1 MIELNDKIVFKV
13 DEPFYCTVKAITVD
27 FNTGKEIDGEY
38 LHCDSNRIIRCEIT
52 VNPGAKFK
60 TVKRAFLVLK
70 NRGGSNEK
78 FSVHQ
83 MGSMLGV
90 LQEPAFGYVEN
101 RRDTNNNITDRVIDI
116 SSFLYNA
123 ERDSFVIGIKSI
135 SNSSFSA
142 YKSGCTVEVEY
153 LEDDDF
159 IPDSSILEKKVGA
172 KGVFKT
178 NLINGK
184 LFYTQSLFVAKG
196 GRMPLALSMTYN
208 AKDCDENSP
217 NGIAMGIKGW
227 TFNYAQCLK
236 AAGEEYTLLDGT
248 HKYRTFKPA
257 TNNTMVKF
265 DASSKSGFV
274 LTQNNEGYAVDDNQ
288 TTTYQFDTNMMLT
301 KITKQ
306 AGTTPVQT
314 IVERGEDGKI
324 VAITDGMGDKYEF
337 TYATDMILI
346 KKGTVTLVNISLSDE
361 RVSEVEYV
369 LSGIKYTFT
378 YDDNGQLISVEET
391 ASNQKVVLEYNTL
404 SAVTAIKKYINKTE
418 CVSLESDFLEYR
430 LLETRVKKCKNTD
443 NSWNPYITMTYM
455 FAENGETIFTGDISN
470 GTGQKMIFRT
480 KNDYEKHVER
490 IRSISEANQADD
502 IAVVSAENKTYSC
515 YLGDG
520 VNRSWGNAEY
530 DNTKR
535 KSKYYVF
542 AANINIIANNYI
554 VNDGS
559 QYARLVL
566 KDGTKTLC
574 TIDLDNARRGNQI
587 KSSPFTLSRGVHNLS
602 VTLEGNIH
610 VDLEISSVYI
620 FESKHGGQFEYISGF
635 ANANFPAEQDDTE
648 TYFYINE
655 GGYELHYGDESISDV
670 KFTTKDYILTTI
682 SRLKK
687 PTSFEVWYNDGT
699 NMLSGGS
706 NLTLVKNNVS
716 KAIENIKCCSVSRGI
731 DKTVFTTF
739 EPSNLADATFKA
751 CTKTRIDTATD
762 TTYEYETSEVES
774 DYFIKTEEY
783 DSYMR
788 PLKVTN
794 EKGIT
799 VEYTYNEFGETLTEK
814 TTAKDN
820 AALNTLFA
828 KSYLDGNLS
837 TESEKR
843 AGITYVREYTY
854 DENDSLVSMKT
865 PKNQILCYDY
875 SEDNE
880 KVTEIS
886 TVLNESTINN
896 NMEYSGDILD
906 RLSHNNTNINF
917 EYDERNN
924 VKSIEIGGTVI
935 LSKEIIY
942 GPSNTHSVT
951 TYGNG
956 FKLKKYYDK
965 YNRLIKVTD
974 VTNNE
979 TQICAYIYSDSD
991 VADEV
996 VDPTDSSLTIS
1007 ANSKLYVEIDNVV
1020 STRTNYIYDE
1030 FGELKEKKKGDIRE
1044 FFGSRDRFNRPISE
1058 YFING
1063 SVSVRKGITYENKN
1077 SDIIKHESIQSPTG
1091 YTYINYTRDGLE
1103 RLAKVKVVQGD
1114 CGYSKEFSYIARG
1127 TEASPE
1133 GTTNY
1138 VGKVSYYN
1146 YTNGSDTLEKEEAIG
1161 YDADGNIVKY
1171 GDNTYVY
1178 DNLGRIVRENN
1189 KALDKTFVFEYNIG
1203 GNIVKKTEYAYT
1215 TEALDTVVAAAIYEY
1230 TYDNAWKDQLT
1241 SFGGKTIT
1249 YDGAGNPTTYQG
1261 NRLFWSRGRLLTGW
1275 SAADG
1280 CSAISIA
1287 YDANGIRTSKTKTD
1301 DYVTT
1306 ETRFVYDNEGRLR
1319 TEIEGEF
1326 TRHYIYSHQGIEG
1339 YEENGERFIY
1349 RKNIFGDI
1357 TAIYKGA
1364 NKVAEYTY
1372 DAWGNCTIILNTSGY
1387 GSRNPFRYRGYY
1399 WDEDLKMYYLMTR
1412 YYDPK
1417 TGRFIN
1423 ADTPDYLDPE
1433 TLGGLNLY
1441 AYCNNNPVM
1450 NTDSMGHFFSSVWG
1464 TILDIGIT
1472 VVSAVVGAVV
1482 GATLGGVAGAV
1493 VGAVVTTSVVNNA
1506 VNAIYY
1512 NSISPDEN
1520 NEIFEHEKDQ
1530 EAFDYHD
1537 KKSYYVDNGYVNRWD
1552 LLKYIK
1558 TKNGDGM
1565 YDYEAWN
1572 NYAEYSVHMDAW
1584 IVSSWAHKSQ
1594 VPVFNQVAESSIHTG
1609 FGDNN
1614 FLIDL
1619 GVIVWG
1625 LMGL

>member
-1 MIELNDKIVFKV
+1 
-13 DEPFYCTVKAITVD
+13 
-27 FNTGKEIDGEY
+27 
-38 LHCDSNRIIRCEIT
+38 
-52 VNPGAKFK
+52 
-60 TVKRAFLVLK
+60 
-70 NRGGSNEK
+70 
-78 FSVHQ
+78 
-83 MGSMLGV
+83 
-90 LQEPAFGYVEN
+90 
-101 RRDTNNNITDRVIDI
+101 
-116 SSFLYNA
+116 
-123 ERDSFVIGIKSI
+123 
-135 SNSSFSA
+135 
-142 YKSGCTVEVEY
+142 
-153 LEDDDF
+153 
-159 IPDSSILEKKVGA
+159 
-172 KGVFKT
+172 
-178 NLINGK
+178 
-184 LFYTQSLFVAKG
+184 
-196 GRMPLALSMTYN
+196 
-208 AKDCDENSP
+208 
-217 NGIAMGIKGW
+217 
-227 TFNYAQCLK
+227 
-236 AAGEEYTLLDGT
+236 
-248 HKYRTFKPA
+248 
-257 TNNTMVKF
+257 
-265 DASSKSGFV
+265 
-274 LTQNNEGYAVDDNQ
+274 
-288 TTTYQFDTNMMLT
+288 
-301 KITKQ
+301 
-306 AGTTPVQT
+306 
-314 IVERGEDGKI
+314 
-324 VAITDGMGDKYEF
+324 
-337 TYATDMILI
+337 
-346 KKGTVTLVNISLSDE
+346 
-361 RVSEVEYV
+361 
-369 LSGIKYTFT
+369 
-378 YDDNGQLISVEET
+378 
-391 ASNQKVVLEYNTL
+391 
-404 SAVTAIKKYINKTE
+404 
-418 CVSLESDFLEYR
+418 
-430 LLETRVKKCKNTD
+430 
-443 NSWNPYITMTYM
+443 
-455 FAENGETIFTGDISN
+455 
-470 GTGQKMIFRT
+470 
-480 KNDYEKHVER
+480 
-490 IRSISEANQADD
+490 
-502 IAVVSAENKTYSC
+502 
-515 YLGDG
+515 
-520 VNRSWGNAEY
+520 
-530 DNTKR
+530 
-535 KSKYYVF
+535 
-542 AANINIIANNYI
+542 
-554 VNDGS
+554 
-559 QYARLVL
+559 
-566 KDGTKTLC
+566 
-574 TIDLDNARRGNQI
+574 
-587 KSSPFTLSRGVHNLS
+587 
-602 VTLEGNIH
+602 
-610 VDLEISSVYI
+610 
-620 FESKHGGQFEYISGF
+620 
-635 ANANFPAEQDDTE
+635 
-648 TYFYINE
+648 
-655 GGYELHYGDESISDV
+655 
-670 KFTTKDYILTTI
+670 
-682 SRLKK
+682 
-687 PTSFEVWYNDGT
+687 
-699 NMLSGGS
+699 
-706 NLTLVKNNVS
+706 
-716 KAIENIKCCSVSRGI
+716 
-731 DKTVFTTF
+731 
-739 EPSNLADATFKA
+739 
-751 CTKTRIDTATD
+751 
-762 TTYEYETSEVES
+762 
-774 DYFIKTEEY
+774 
-783 DSYMR
+783 MR

-828 KSYLDGNLS
+828 KTYLDGNLS

-843 AGITYVREYTY
+843 SGITYVREHTY

-865 PKNQILCYDY
+865 PKNQILYYNY
-875 SEDNE
+875 SEDDE

-935 LSKEIIY
+935 LSKEITY

-1007 ANSKLYVEIDNVV
+1007 ANSKLYVEIDNIA

-1063 SVSVRKGITYENKN
+1063 SVSVRKGITYQNKN
-1077 SDIIKHESIQSPTG
+1077 SDIIKHESVQSPTG

-1127 TEASPE
+1127 TEAAPE
-1133 GTTNY
+1133 GTTNF

-1146 YTNGSDTLEKEEAIG
+1146 YANGSDTWEKEEVIE

-1171 GDNTYVY
+1171 GDNTYAY

-1215 TEALDTVVAAAIYEY
+1215 IEALDTVVAAATYEY
-1230 TYDNAWKDQLT
+1230 TYANAWKDQLT

-1280 CSAISIA
+1280 CSAISIT

-1306 ETRFVYDNEGRLR
+1306 ETNFVYDNEGRLR

-1326 TRHYIYSHQGIEG
+1326 TRHYIYSRQGIEG

-1357 TAIYKGA
+1357 TAIYKGVT
-1364 NKVAEYTY
+1364 KVAEYAY
-1372 DAWGNCTIILNTSGY
+1372 DAWGNCKTILNTSGY

-1412 YYDPK
+1412 YYNPA